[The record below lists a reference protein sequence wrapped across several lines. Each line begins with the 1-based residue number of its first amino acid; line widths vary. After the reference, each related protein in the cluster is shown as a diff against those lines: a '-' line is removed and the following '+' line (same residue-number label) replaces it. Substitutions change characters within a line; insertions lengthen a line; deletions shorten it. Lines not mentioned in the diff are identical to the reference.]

1 MQRASAYA
9 EIKMILSHMETAANQ
24 PLRWRPGA
32 RNAAAPHVRRYLTEA
47 VGQALT
53 NDLARNYGWDP
64 LVHSMGW
71 FDDPSDDL
79 PPGARHLKPVGSG
92 TRPDIVVETTS
103 GWHAFESRG
112 RSASAPTRN
121 IPNSSESKRLGQLN
135 GWANAAASRGP
146 GCAWSMVYSWIDT
159 TSVTVDLF
167 DPGEPLQLNREDRA
181 VAQDRLSRLIQEI
194 GGDVRNQ
201 PGSSPVIIQVG
212 ESSFR
217 GSITP
222 VADRTRGGVS
232 HFGALLRTSQSPRDA
247 DSDSAVGV
255 QLSEV
260 VDNTLDLLAVDDLI
274 LFTVRSDD
282 RATDGA
288 IEQLALGISS
298 P

>member
-1 MQRASAYA
+1 
-9 EIKMILSHMETAANQ
+9 MILSHMETAANL

-32 RNAAAPHVRRYLTEA
+32 RDAAAPHVRRYLTEA

-53 NDLARNYGWDP
+53 NDLARSYGWDP

-92 TRPDIVVETTS
+92 TRPDIVVETTR

-112 RSASAPTRN
+112 RSGSAPTRN
-121 IPNSSESKRLGQLN
+121 IPNSSESKRLGQLI

-159 TSVTVDLF
+159 ASVTVDLF

-194 GGDVRNQ
+194 GGAIRNQ
-201 PGSSPVIIQVG
+201 PESSPVIIRAG
-212 ESSFR
+212 ESNFR

-222 VADRTRGGVS
+222 VADKTLGGIS
-232 HFGALLRTSQSPRDA
+232 YFGALLRTSQNPRDA
-247 DSDSAVGV
+247 DLNSARGV
-255 QLSEV
+255 QLPEV
-260 VDNTLDLLAVDDLI
+260 VDDTLDLLAVGDLI
-274 LFTVRSDD
+274 LFTVRGDD
-282 RATDGA
+282 LAKVGA
-288 IEQLALGISS
+288 IEQLASRLS
-298 P
+298 